1 MKDQLKDQLSGMV
14 QVGKVR
20 DSHGL
25 KGELFVVTSLDVA
38 PAWVEQFTNFT
49 LVYQNPTEKGKHEE
63 VSKSFSVKK
72 TRPHKKGFIV
82 KTDEIENRNESD
94 LYIGAAFYI
103 DEKYTTAQKGDG
115 LYLREVKGFTVV
127 ANQETVGK
135 INAFSSNG
143 AQDLLVVQSEQGTV
157 EIPFIPNFV
166 EKINFE
172 EKTVYMNLPSGLL
185 DLDPNEL
192 PDDKDD

>member
-1 MKDQLKDQLSGMV
+1 MKEKLAGMV

-25 KGELFVVTSLDVA
+25 KGELFVVTSLDTP
-38 PAWVEQFTNFT
+38 PAWVEKFTDFT

-63 VSKSFSVKK
+63 NSKTFKVKK

-103 DEKYTTAQKGDG
+103 DEKYTTSQKGEG

-127 ANQETVGK
+127 ANQEAVGK
-135 INAFSSNG
+135 ITSFSSNG
-143 AQDLLVVQSEQGTV
+143 AQDLLVVQSHQGVV
-157 EIPFIPNFV
+157 EIPFIQNFV
-166 EKINFE
+166 EKIDFE
-172 EKTVYMNLPSGLL
+172 DKKVHMNLPSGLL
-185 DLDPNEL
+185 DLDPNES